1 MCHHGCL
8 LWATA
13 ATRAG
18 FISGFDGDT
27 TLFIFKKPNRKQ
39 AWAQWRESSDG
50 SVQAKAS
57 ANWGWQGALI
67 ILKKNIKGLRL
78 GVLLNIQRYQ
88 ELENEP
94 FIFEMQKKWDKKN
107 TKIMRE
113 KIT

>member
-1 MCHHGCL
+1 
-8 LWATA
+8 
-13 ATRAG
+13 
-18 FISGFDGDT
+18 
-27 TLFIFKKPNRKQ
+27 
-39 AWAQWRESSDG
+39 
-50 SVQAKAS
+50 
-57 ANWGWQGALI
+57 LI